1 VRASFIPYS
10 LGPPSL
16 RALRYG
22 GPPKH
27 LRRRKRPR
35 RRHPQAPRLGA
46 SGAAFIRCLV
56 VIAAVTGACGGKPA
70 TGGGFEHFEHHGPII
85 LITIDTLRADRVG
98 LYGSTLG
105 LTPHIDRLAT
115 SGRGTTVFASAI
127 AQVPL
132 TLASH
137 ATILTGL
144 HPARHGIRTN
154 DGFRLPSDVPTLPA
168 VLKAAGYA
176 TGGFVGG
183 YPLNAATGIGR
194 GFDQFD
200 DEFVRRGANERRAG
214 DVIAAALPWIRE
226 HSARDPAGARV
237 FAWIHLFDPHSPY
250 DAPAEFAAAHPDAPY
265 DAEVAY
271 TDAALGTLFEALST
285 SRILDTTLLVIVAD
299 HGESL
304 GEHGERTH
312 GTFVYDAT
320 IHVPLIV
327 RLPQSA
333 AGAGTIVRRATVP
346 VETADLAPTIAAIAG
361 VPLLGTDGVDL
372 RPLLNADTPDASTP
386 VVPVIRRRAVYAESY
401 YQQVLLGWSALR
413 AVRGPDWKFIEAP
426 AAELY
431 NLQVDPRET
440 VNVITGHQNVAR
452 AMELLLPA
460 PGAARTAAWN
470 TDAATR
476 LRSLGYVTGRTE
488 APTTRG
494 ADPKDKIAVWD
505 AIETGID
512 ALTRDP
518 SASRA
523 AFARALR
530 LDPGNGLVLKYQGDA
545 SFREGRLAEA
555 ADAYRRAIAKGFKH
569 PDAFINLASI
579 AERQGRADQARAA
592 LAEAVKIA
600 PGDADAWNRLGQLE
614 LHSGQLAAA
623 RDAFNASISAS
634 PGRAEPQYNLG
645 IVERRAGNERAAQDR
660 FRHAIESDPRHAE
673 AHYELGTGLLA
684 AGRADQAL
692 DEYRAA
698 LAERSDYAEAL
709 FGAAR
714 SELALQRWDDAR
726 RDYEHFVRVAPPA
739 YAPQIAAARE
749 ALRRLPRDRR

>member
-1 VRASFIPYS
+1 M
-10 LGPPSL
+10 
-16 RALRYG
+16 
-22 GPPKH
+22 
-27 LRRRKRPR
+27 
-35 RRHPQAPRLGA
+35 
-46 SGAAFIRCLV
+46 
-56 VIAAVTGACGGKPA
+56 IAAAAGACSRKPA
-70 TGGGFEHFEHHGPII
+70 TGGVEHLEHHGPII
-85 LITIDTLRADRVG
+85 LVTIDTLRADRVG
-98 LYGSTLG
+98 IYGSTRG
-105 LTPHIDRLAT
+105 LTPHIDHLAAAP
-115 SGRGTTVFASAI
+115 GRGTIVFASAI

-144 HPARHGIRTN
+144 HPARHGVRTN
-154 DGFRLPSDVPTLPA
+154 DGFRLPADVPTLPA
-168 VLKAAGYA
+168 ALKAAGYA
-176 TGGFVGG
+176 TGAFIGG

-194 GFDQFD
+194 GFDRFD
-200 DEFVRRGANERRAG
+200 DEFVKRGANERRAG

-226 HSARDPAGARV
+226 HAGRDPAAARV
-237 FAWIHLFDPHSPY
+237 FMWIHLFDPHSPY

-271 TDAALGTLFEALST
+271 TDAALGTFFDELST
-285 SRILDTTLLVIVAD
+285 SHILETTLLVIVAD

-320 IHVPLIV
+320 IRVPMII
-327 RLPQSA
+327 RLPQAA
-333 AGAGTIVRRATVP
+333 AGGGRTVRRVMVP

-361 VPLLGTDGVDL
+361 VSLPETDGVDL
-372 RPLLNADTPDASTP
+372 RPLLNGDGVDASTP
-386 VVPVIRRRAVYAESY
+386 VVRRLAVYAESY
-401 YQQVLLGWSALR
+401 YQQVLLGWSPLR
-413 AVRGPDWKFIEAP
+413 AVRGPDWKLIEAP

-431 NLQVDPRET
+431 DLQVDPGET
-440 VNVITGHQNVAR
+440 MNVINRHQNVAH
-452 AMELLLPA
+452 AMAGLLPS
-460 PGAARTAAWN
+460 PTAARAAAWN
-470 TDAATR
+470 TDAARR

-488 APTTRG
+488 APSSRG
-494 ADPKDKIAVWD
+494 ADPKDKIDVWN

-512 ALTRDP
+512 ALTSDP

-523 AFARALR
+523 AFARALQ

-545 SFREGRLAEA
+545 SFREGRLADA
-555 ADAYRRAIAKGFKH
+555 ADAYQRAIARGFRH

-579 AERQGRADQARAA
+579 AEQQGRADQARTA

-600 PGDADAWNRLGQLE
+600 PDDADAWNRLGQIE
-614 LHSGQLAAA
+614 LQRGNLDAA
-623 RDAFNASISAS
+623 RRAFNTSAS
-634 PGRAEPQYNLG
+634 AAPDHAEPQYNLG
-645 IVERRAGNERAAQDR
+645 IVERRAGNEHAAEDR
-660 FRHAIESDPRHAE
+660 FRQAIACDPRHAA

-698 LAERSDYAEAL
+698 LAVRADYSEAL

-726 RDYEHFVRVAPPA
+726 RHYEHFVRVAPSA
-739 YAPQIAAARE
+739 YAAQIAAARD
-749 ALRRLPRDRR
+749 ALRRLPREQR